1 MAKRL
6 TKLDRMSQEEKDSV
20 TQSFWNAP
28 DEAVFP
34 PEAVAVVFSIS
45 LSWLQA
51 KRCKGDGIPFTKI
64 EGTRKVLYVKKDVTA
79 YFNKG

>member
-1 MAKRL
+1 MSKRL
-6 TKLDRMSQEEKDSV
+6 TKLDRMSAEQKESI

-28 DEAVFP
+28 DEAFFP
-34 PEAVAVVFSIS
+34 PEDVAVVFNIS

-51 KRCKGDGIPFTKI
+51 KRCKGDGIAFSKP
-64 EGTRKVLYVKKDVTA
+64 EGTRKVLYTKKDLLA

>member
-1 MAKRL
+1 MPKRL
-6 TKLDRMSQEEKDSV
+6 TKVDRMTQEEKDAIN
-20 TQSFWNAP
+20 QSFWNAP

-34 PEAVAVVFSIS
+34 PEDVAVVFNIS

-51 KRCKGDGIPFTKI
+51 KRCKGDGIPFYKP
-64 EGTRKVLYVKKDVTA
+64 EGTRKVLYAKKDLLA